1 MKIIRNILFL
11 LIVSFI
17 IIGCE
22 KKENLVL
29 ECTTTI
35 KDTKERVQIKFYDS
49 NTATRIV
56 TVKKDKDYKQKIE
69 SIKQNYC
76 NNRIK
81 KEYSCEVEIREENIV
96 LTEKSNTHIIMGES
110 KELDIKTYKNNLI
123 KKGFKC
129 QNTEK

>member
-1 MKIIRNILFL
+1 MLVKIIRNILFL

-35 KDTKERVQIKFYDS
+35 KDTKERVQIKFFDS
-49 NTATRIV
+49 NTTARIV

-69 SIKQNYC
+69 SIKQNC
-76 NNRIK
+76 KSGK
-81 KEYSCEVEIREENIV
+81 KNVKILLISVFIAPRKSSCQ
-96 LTEKSNTHIIMGES
+96 T
-110 KELDIKTYKNNLI
+110 
-123 KKGFKC
+123 
-129 QNTEK
+129 